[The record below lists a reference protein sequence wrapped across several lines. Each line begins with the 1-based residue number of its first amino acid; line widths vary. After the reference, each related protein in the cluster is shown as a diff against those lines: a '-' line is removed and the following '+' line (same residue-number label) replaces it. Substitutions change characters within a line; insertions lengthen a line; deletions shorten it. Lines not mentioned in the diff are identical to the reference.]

1 MSSPVL
7 RPLSLRQLLTAPVLV
22 LGAGVSHSYAAD
34 APTGPAK
41 LDKLT
46 VEEAVVAPNANPRAQ
61 EGAPYKVNELASPMH
76 TRPIA
81 DTPKTLQVISKEAM
95 QDAGVQDLADV
106 MRAQPGITLGT
117 GEGGNAF
124 GDRFI
129 IRGFEARNDV
139 FVDGVR
145 DPGVTTRETFAVEQV
160 EIAKGP
166 NASFAG
172 RGTTGGAIN
181 NVTKKAGASNFT
193 DVDVGLG
200 TDAKKRVTVD
210 NNTVLTDELALRS
223 NLMYGERNLPA
234 RGLASEERQGAA
246 FAGAWK
252 ASEQFSLLADYYYQA
267 SDDVPDGGIAW
278 DPTTGQPIAGRDYF
292 GQIGRDFWKTS
303 SNIGTL
309 VAKWDISNT
318 LRWQTSLRDGKTT
331 NRYVIS
337 ISGLAAN
344 PSPGAGVP
352 VGVNTPGVFVRA
364 NSQNRNQ
371 TNEAQTLQSILNWDI
386 APGGM
391 QHSLVFGFEA
401 ADEEITNLPYTDS
414 LRGAN
419 SGAPGRPNNF
429 FWQQNGGKI
438 TVNTAGYSTL
448 TVESRS
454 LFLMDTWTI
463 NEQWELFAG
472 ARADQFDFSVNSGA
486 TAYTNATNGAKTYD
500 ESMGNGHLG
509 LVYKP
514 TDYGNIYLNFST
526 SSNPTGEQL
535 DSATNC
541 AYGGLCQNGSNAGAA
556 SGFTPTPEK
565 NTNYELGSK
574 WELFDDA
581 LLLSG
586 AIFQITKEDVIST
599 TNLPNTTPPVTLVNQ
614 IGELQVRGFELA
626 ATGNINERLS
636 IQTGITWLDT
646 EITQSDTPSEVGQ
659 KFPNTAEKS
668 ANAQLRYQLL
678 DKLALGGLVTYKGE
692 IWGGTPNGGTTN
704 NKISGNTRL
713 DLMADWDIS
722 EEFSLQFNL
731 LNATD
736 EVYYDALYR
745 SATPFTYVGEGRS
758 LTVTA
763 KMAF

>member
-1 MSSPVL
+1 MYTPVL
-7 RPLSLRQLLTAPVLV
+7 RPLSLRQLLTAPVLA
-22 LGAGVSHSYAAD
+22 LGVSQSYAAE
-34 APTGPAK
+34 PGPSGSSR
-41 LDKLT
+41 LEKLT

-61 EGAPYKVNELASPMH
+61 EGAPYKVNELASPLY

-139 FVDGVR
+139 FVDGLR

-181 NVTKKAGASNFT
+181 NVTKKAGASDFT
-193 DVDVGLG
+193 DVHAGLG
-200 TDAKKRVTVD
+200 TDAKKRVTLD
-210 NNTVLTDELALRS
+210 NNTVFNDQLALRS
-223 NLMYGERNLPA
+223 NLMYGERDLPA

-278 DPTTGQPIAGRDYF
+278 DPTTGKPMPGRDYF
-292 GQIGRDFWKTS
+292 GQIGRDFWRTS

-371 TNEAQTLQSILNWDI
+371 TNEAQTVQSILNWDI

-391 QHSLVFGFEA
+391 QHSLVFGIEA
-401 ADEEITNLPYTDS
+401 SNEDITNLPYSDS
-414 LRGAN
+414 LRSAN
-419 SGAPGRPNNF
+419 AGTPGNPNNF
-429 FWQQNGGKI
+429 YWRQNGGKI

-454 LFLMDTWTI
+454 LFLMDTWTLS
-463 NEQWELFAG
+463 EQWELFAG

-486 TAYTNATNGAKTYD
+486 TAYTGATNGAKTYD

-586 AIFQITKEDVIST
+586 AVFEIVKEDVIST
-599 TNLPNTTPPVTLVNQ
+599 TNVPNSNPAVTLVNQ
-614 IGELQVRGFELA
+614 VGELQVRGFELA
-626 ATGNINERLS
+626 ATGNITERLS
-636 IQTGITWLDT
+636 LQTGITWLDT

-659 KFPNTAEKS
+659 KFPNTAEKT
-668 ANAQLRYQLL
+668 ATAQVRYQLF
-678 DKLALGGLVTYKGE
+678 DQLALGGMITYKGE

-704 NKISGNTRL
+704 NKIDANTRV

-722 EEFSLQFNL
+722 EQFSLQFNL
-731 LNATD
+731 QNATD

-745 SATPFTYVGEGRS
+745 SAAPFTYVGEGRS
-758 LTVTA
+758 LSVTA
-763 KMAF
+763 KMSF